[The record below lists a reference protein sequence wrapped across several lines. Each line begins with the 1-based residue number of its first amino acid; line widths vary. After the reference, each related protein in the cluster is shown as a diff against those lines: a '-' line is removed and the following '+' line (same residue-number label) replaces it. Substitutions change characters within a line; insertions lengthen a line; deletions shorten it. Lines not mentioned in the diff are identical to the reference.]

1 MIQAWHDYFGMLG
14 AASATLLGLL
24 FVSVSI
30 NAETILGSAHKYS
43 MHLAE
48 QAFHNYIAT
57 VVLSLMVFYPGIS
70 NGSLGLTILFLS
82 GLYSARLAIRVYKAM
97 RAPRGAESRFDA
109 VRRYGAT
116 LCGFVMLALGGAL
129 MLQDKQLQPI
139 IAMGGLVLIV
149 SATAISWQLLV
160 RVAETRYGAG
170 KKEDH

>member
-1 MIQAWHDYFGMLG
+1 MAQAWHDYFGMLG
-14 AASATLLGLL
+14 AAAATLLGLL

-30 NAETILGSAHKYS
+30 NAEAILGSAHKHS

-57 VVLSLMVFYPGIS
+57 VVLSLVVFYPGIS
-70 NGSLGLTILFLS
+70 NASLGLTILSLS
-82 GLYSARLAIRVYKAM
+82 GLYSLRLLIRFYHAM
-97 RAPRGAESRFDA
+97 RAPGAADSRIDA

-116 LCGFVMLALGGAL
+116 LAGFVTLAVGGAQ
-129 MLQDKQLQPI
+129 MMRDNQLQPI

-160 RVAETRYGAG
+160 RVAQTRYGAG
-170 KKEDH
+170 DKER